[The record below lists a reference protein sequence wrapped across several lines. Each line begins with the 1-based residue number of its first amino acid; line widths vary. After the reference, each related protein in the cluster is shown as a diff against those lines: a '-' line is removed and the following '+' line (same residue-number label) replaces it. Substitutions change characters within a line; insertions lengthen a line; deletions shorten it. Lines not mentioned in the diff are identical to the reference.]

1 MLSQNPSFHTLYFSP
16 LNLQHWLSSWKY
28 IPLSVQNG
36 LQHIM
41 RPYAPC
47 SSPTGKKG
55 TISPHSWQI
64 PEVYS
69 ACTAQIS
76 PACEPISVM
85 VVGGAYTD
93 NEVSQDQLSEL
104 GLKPQNH
111 MGEDDEEACFLKGN
125 SEHCYQEAEGNECRA
140 VNSR

>member
-1 MLSQNPSFHTLYFSP
+1 
-16 LNLQHWLSSWKY
+16 
-28 IPLSVQNG
+28 
-36 LQHIM
+36 
-41 RPYAPC
+41 
-47 SSPTGKKG
+47 
-55 TISPHSWQI
+55 
-64 PEVYS
+64 
-69 ACTAQIS
+69 
-76 PACEPISVM
+76 M

-93 NEVSQDQLSEL
+93 DEVSQDQLSEL

>member
-1 MLSQNPSFHTLYFSP
+1 
-16 LNLQHWLSSWKY
+16 
-28 IPLSVQNG
+28 
-36 LQHIM
+36 M

-76 PACEPISVM
+76 SACEPISVM

-111 MGEDDEEACFLKGN
+111 MGEDDEEAWFLKGN

-140 VNSR
+140 VNSRCVQSTFLSVFGRIKCDNECKACNTMLSTEEMPS